1 MNPDVT
7 FGFPLIYC
15 PCITLSRIIN
25 FSQFVFTWKQAGAS
39 GSCHVVL
46 NANPAGSKS
55 EVCSSDPRIFV
66 LITHKGGEEFQL
78 TVQWFHREASNL
90 CAFLCGLGYL
100 HKVEMNNSLA
110 ILCQSNCASFPPRL
124 YENKGEA
131 GFMESLRNLF
141 TSFNDMMNS
150 NSENTGM
157 VKVGWL
163 LLRSNGVRSL
173 KLAAKKCLMLHE
185 Y

>member
-7 FGFPLIYC
+7 FGFPV
-15 PCITLSRIIN
+15 PRNTLSWIIN

-55 EVCSSDPRIFV
+55 EVCGSDPRIFA
-66 LITHKGGEEFQL
+66 LITHKGGRGASADC
-78 TVQWFHREASNL
+78 VQWFHREASNL
-90 CAFLCGLGYL
+90 RCFHCGLGYL
-100 HKVEMNNSLA
+100 HKAEMNNSLTS
-110 ILCQSNCASFPPRL
+110 LCQSNCASFPPRL

-163 LLRSNGVRSL
+163 SLRSNCVLFL
-173 KLAAKKCLMLHE
+173 KLTAKKCLMLHE
-185 Y
+185 

>member
-78 TVQWFHREASNL
+78 TVCSD
-90 CAFLCGLGYL
+90 
-100 HKVEMNNSLA
+100 
-110 ILCQSNCASFPPRL
+110 
-124 YENKGEA
+124 
-131 GFMESLRNLF
+131 F
-141 TSFNDMMNS
+141 TEKHQTCVLSS
-150 NSENTGM
+150 
-157 VKVGWL
+157 VGWAICIR
-163 LLRSNGVRSL
+163 LRWTTASPFSARVTVLHFLPGSMRTKGRPASWSPWETFSRPLMTWWTVIQRT
-173 KLAAKKCLMLHE
+173 LAWWR
-185 Y
+185 